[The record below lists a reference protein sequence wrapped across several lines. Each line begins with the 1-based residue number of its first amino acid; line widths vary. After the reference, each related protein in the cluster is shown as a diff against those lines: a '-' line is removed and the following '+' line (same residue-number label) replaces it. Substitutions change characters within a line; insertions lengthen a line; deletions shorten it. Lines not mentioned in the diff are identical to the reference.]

1 MKEGKMMLK
10 KRDLQDCHVLYE
22 LMVHPEVFPF
32 VRHKANSYEE
42 FLFITKQTIEA
53 EERGELISRT
63 ILDEWGNPIGTI
75 NLFDIENSAGFLG
88 TWLGKPYHGKG
99 YNKLAKD
106 AFFTELFY
114 ELSVETIFMR
124 IRKVNI
130 RSIKAAEKLPY
141 VTLANETRKSLL
153 DRINNGEDIYNLYE
167 ISRDNYT
174 LYTKRCPS
182 IIGQEQQLKEA

>member
-1 MKEGKMMLK
+1 MLK
-10 KRDLQDCHVLYE
+10 KRELQDCHALYE

-32 VRHKANSYEE
+32 VRQKARSYEE
-42 FLFITKQTIEA
+42 FLFMTKKTIEA

-75 NLFDIENSAGFLG
+75 SLFDIQDGAGFLG

-99 YNKLAKD
+99 YNQRAKD
-106 AFFTELFY
+106 AFFNELFY
-114 ELSVETIFMR
+114 ERSIQTIFLR
-124 IRKVNI
+124 IRKVNV

-153 DRINNGEDIYNLYE
+153 EQINQGEDIYNLYE
-167 ISRDNYT
+167 ISKDNYT
-174 LYTKRCPS
+174 LYMMRCPS
-182 IIGQEQQLKEA
+182 TIEEEQKWKEA